1 MSNIPKCVGEIDF
14 LDIKVKVYQ
23 DITKD
28 DKITAECVW
37 QMRNPETSYTGIVY
51 IGKDGKITYPEDA
64 IIPEQ
69 TDRDREMLP
78 KFIIIYQDTL
88 TDEIINYITDYLNK
102 EYKITN
108 NKK

>member
-1 MSNIPKCVGEIDF
+1 MSNIPKLIGEIDF
-14 LDIKVKVYQ
+14 RDIKVKVYQ

-28 DKITAECVW
+28 NKTTVECVW

-51 IGKDGKITYPEDA
+51 MKDGKLSYPEDA

-78 KFIIIYQDTL
+78 KFLIIYQDTL
-88 TDEIINYITDYLNK
+88 TDEITNYITEYLIK
-102 EYKITN
+102 EYKIRNT
-108 NKK
+108 KK